1 MKAVGVELLAPYL
14 SPGADVFAVGLRC
27 GFLQMI
33 TKFGV
38 LGPWVREGA
47 LDDAVFRAAAE
58 YRSRTGT
65 LIPQTFWPR
74 FLWPRFRPRLTIQ
87 TSNNAHIVNSL
98 RGLPIP
104 PAFWDNKIDR

>member
-38 LGPWVREGA
+38 LGPWMREGA

-58 YRSRTGT
+58 CPFKNGD
-65 LIPQTFWPR
+65 IDPADFVAQVFMA
-74 FLWPRFRPRLTIQ
+74 Q
-87 TSNNAHIVNSL
+87 VQAEAGNSDL
-98 RGLPIP
+98 
-104 PAFWDNKIDR
+104 